1 MRPQTVL
8 EAIETSEHSAHASK
22 GKKIKDCKSTRLF
35 FKPSKA
41 SKVIES
47 KDKGADTEGFK
58 RELRK
63 IGNVMLRSW

>member
-22 GKKIKDCKSTRLF
+22 GKKINDCKLTRLF